1 MGMKRFD
8 SDGVDLAYIDEGEG
22 EPVLLLHGFA
32 SKVVTNWVD
41 TQWVRTLRQAGRRVI
56 AFDHRGHGQSEKLY
70 APEVYGAPVMAEDA
84 RRLLEHLGVA
94 RVDIVGYSMG
104 ARVAAFFVFK
114 YPERVRSVVF
124 AGLGINMVRGMVGTG
139 PLARALEAPRI
150 EDVTN
155 DTARSFRA
163 FAEQTKSDL
172 KALAACMR
180 GPREKI
186 TVEQLG
192 AIATPV
198 LVAVG
203 SEDVIG
209 GSGADLASLIPNAQF
224 LNIPGRDHMRA
235 VGDERFKQGVLD
247 FLTRRP

>member
-32 SKVVTNWVD
+32 SNVVTNWTD
-41 TQWVRTLRQAGRRVI
+41 TQWMRTLKQAGRRVI

-70 APEVYGAPVMAEDA
+70 APEAYGAPVMAEDA
-84 RRLLEHLGVA
+84 RHLLDLLGIA

-114 YPERVRSVVF
+114 YSERVRSVVF

-150 EDVTN
+150 EDVT
-155 DTARSFRA
+155 TTPRA
-163 FAEQTKSDL
+163 AS
-172 KALAACMR
+172 APSPSR
-180 GPREKI
+180 P
-186 TVEQLG
+186 
-192 AIATPV
+192 IATSRRWPP
-198 LVAVG
+198 AC
-203 SEDVIG
+203 
-209 GSGADLASLIPNAQF
+209 AA
-224 LNIPGRDHMRA
+224 RA
-235 VGDERFKQGVLD
+235 
-247 FLTRRP
+247 RRSR